1 MIHVDVR
8 HAIIDRH
15 RMFPISRKSFCLN
28 IQTSGGSMIPM
39 KNTYTN
45 GGIVVILMWIYTFRL
60 VTVLLCQNKLYTIH
74 CH

>member
-1 MIHVDVR
+1 MYVDVR

-28 IQTSGGSMIPM
+28 IQTSGGWVHDTHE
-39 KNTYTN
+39 NTYTN
-45 GGIVVILMWIYTFRL
+45 GGIVVILMWMYRL